1 MVWRK
6 VTKAPI
12 SLVYHVVAGD
22 ARGHVGDLGVHRRV
36 GEDQGAARE
45 QYLVEGL
52 RCPASPRRHALDAEI
67 AGAAGGAGGVPGLR
81 ELYLQD
87 QVQLTGQHLARLE
100 EADQGWGHQHVAVL
114 AGGDGHGVP
123 SEVLPEA
130 LQAALVVP
138 FLRLQHRVEEAAP
151 PIFGDVI
158 RALAVGIELDPLD
171 EAAGLDG
178 AGEQV
183 ARGVVVPDPE
193 GNLDALGVD
202 EVHPT
207 RQRDSGHAAGGGR
220 KGGKRRWKILDVAP
234 RLYIIDVG
242 RRELVVQAL
251 HQFIVHRLGDVLH
264 RLYSGQASS
273 RSLLS

>member
-1 MVWRK
+1 M
-6 VTKAPI
+6 
-12 SLVYHVVAGD
+12 HN
-22 ARGHVGDLGVHRRV
+22 
-36 GEDQGAARE
+36 AA
-45 QYLVEGL
+45 
-52 RCPASPRRHALDAEI
+52 
-67 AGAAGGAGGVPGLR
+67 
-81 ELYLQD
+81 
-87 QVQLTGQHLARLE
+87 
-100 EADQGWGHQHVAVL
+100 
-114 AGGDGHGVP
+114 HGVRLL
-123 SEVLPEA
+123 VLRSQSKA
-130 LQAALVVP
+130 K
-138 FLRLQHRVEEAAP
+138 
-151 PIFGDVI
+151 
-158 RALAVGIELDPLD
+158 LDPLD

-264 RLYSGQASS
+264 RAWLSPIAVRQVRGHSS
-273 RSLLS
+273 ADRWTMHTQVSNVPAGVTSHNVTVARAYTKLMGAFVTFQQTTDSLGECRNLDYQGPARTLSTWKAKCSSVPPVPDRQLK